1 MLLLTLL
8 SIMVPNPFQACEGAA
23 TFQEEYRGSF
33 RPDFVQTSIGHQI
46 VAPDSPY
53 VAVAG
58 QKQLYFLDTRHH
70 PDTAAHIKNQ
80 IEKASV
86 TKDDEL
92 IFIDE
97 IEVTAE
103 VRNGITGETTFVF
116 DPPYARVIFA
126 ATFNRANPDL
136 KLPVHGPPGDWRVE
150 YEPQD
155 SLEKGA
161 TSCLH
166 YGCHTS
172 SDDLVQSNSRVD
184 NYCTVGQ
191 SNARGICSPLCGRK
205 VDTPRMDGETDADY
219 YQRMDKLHW
228 GDETIS
234 DAE

>member
-1 MLLLTLL
+1 
-8 SIMVPNPFQACEGAA
+8 MVLNPFKACEGAA
-23 TFQEEYRGSF
+23 TFQEEYRGSYV
-33 RPDFVQTSIGHQI
+33 PDFIQTSIGHQI

-58 QKQLYFLDTRHH
+58 QKQLYFIDTRHH

-86 TKDDEL
+86 TEDDEH

-126 ATFNRANPDL
+126 SVFNRANPSL
-136 KLPVHGPPGDWRVE
+136 KLPVHGPPGDWRVD
-150 YEPQD
+150 YEPQG
-155 SLEKGA
+155 SLEKRV
-161 TSCLH
+161 TSCLD
-166 YGCHTS
+166 YGCYS
-172 SDDLVQSNSRVD
+172 RSDCLVQSSNNCGLCHTSRVD
-184 NYCTVGQ
+184 NYCIVGQ
-191 SNARGICSPLCGRK
+191 SNAIGICHPLCDRK

-228 GDETIS
+228 GGETIS